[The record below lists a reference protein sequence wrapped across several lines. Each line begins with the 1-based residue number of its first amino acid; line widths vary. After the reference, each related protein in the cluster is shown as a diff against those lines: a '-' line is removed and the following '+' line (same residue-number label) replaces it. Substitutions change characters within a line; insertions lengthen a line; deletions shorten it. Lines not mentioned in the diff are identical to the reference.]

1 MNCLINSTIAYLVK
15 QGKRAK
21 AIRDYIRET
30 YHISID
36 LPSIRRRMEQL
47 KEPPRP
53 EASN

>member
-1 MNCLINSTIAYLVK
+1 MNCVINNSISYLVK

-36 LPSIRRRMEQL
+36 LPSIRKRMEYL
-47 KEPPRP
+47 KDHTG
-53 EASN
+53 S